1 MFTRILTAID
11 DIDADRSALQL
22 TMELARW
29 SGAAVRLLHIDAT
42 DVVGIGIVDQDDRS
56 GVALIDRAVEA
67 VASSDVR
74 IESRTVQA
82 FSGDVPDVI
91 ARSAEDFAADLVVV
105 APHQRSRLRAL
116 LFPRV
121 SDALAHRLQ
130 IPLLLVP
137 AAHLGSREVDTSSPN
152 GEGNGREDHRYAA
165 TRKDAVR

>member
-11 DIDADRSALQL
+11 DVDADRRALQV
-22 TMELARW
+22 TVELARL

-42 DVVGIGIVDQDDRS
+42 DVVGIGIVDLDDDRS
-56 GVALIDRAVEA
+56 RVDLIDRAIEA

-74 IESRTVQA
+74 IESRTMQA
-82 FSGDVPDVI
+82 FSDDVPDVI

-137 AAHLGSREVDTSSPN
+137 AADLGSREVDASSPD
-152 GEGNGREDHRYAA
+152 GREYHRYAA

>member
-11 DIDADRSALQL
+11 DVDTDRRALQV
-22 TMELARW
+22 TVELARL

-42 DVVGIGIVDQDDRS
+42 DVVGIGIVDLDDDRS
-56 GVALIDRAVEA
+56 RVALIDRAMEA

-74 IESRTVQA
+74 IETRTMQA
-82 FSGDVPDVI
+82 FSDDVPDVI

-137 AAHLGSREVDTSSPN
+137 AAHLGSHEVDASSPD
-152 GEGNGREDHRYAA
+152 GRGDHRYAA
-165 TRKDAVR
+165 TRQDAVR